1 MIRYNHVHKGSF
13 VDYPFSVDYLGHLLI
28 VENVAHLLKNVTER
42 KNGCFCD
49 ISVNWIYEFKIFNI
63 Y

>member
-42 KNGCFCD
+42 KNG
-49 ISVNWIYEFKIFNI
+49 
-63 Y
+63 